1 MKLQVLEDERFS
13 CHSCTHCC
21 RNWHVVLMPGE
32 AQQIKNLPWAA
43 DDPLRGKNVLL
54 EHAGKTYTAHNKE
67 TGCVFLN
74 LSNGRCRI
82 HEQFGAAAKPL
93 GCRVF
98 PFQISST
105 FAGEASVVGRF
116 DCPTV
121 RQNLGELHTNQLGE
135 LREYAAKMD
144 FAGGF
149 DDVMQCHLDREQ
161 IEAVVEFLS
170 MMLPGLAGDA
180 QRAIFIA
187 LFCDWLSTMQTDEL
201 DREVLGKMFLPLKEQ
216 IDAAMNLPEARPNAM
231 HRLAFRTLL
240 GLYMRR
246 DEDVLN
252 HRAGRIGRA
261 IALTNVVLGYG
272 DFHRLGLSHRQ
283 GKLRRVKLF
292 RSAMQPHDPAT
303 FALFWRMIR
312 TKLQSFQFMGDGNNG
327 RNFLDGLKSLA
338 LLYPLTLAVAKYSA
352 ANREASDIEADDVD
366 WAVAAIEHSFGR
378 LAVLNQPFT
387 RSLEKLLLEPHAFAR
402 LVRSV

>member
-13 CHSCTHCC
+13 CHSCTQCC
-21 RNWHVVLMPGE
+21 RSWHVVLMSGE
-32 AQQIKNLPWAA
+32 AERIKNLPWPA
-43 DDPLRGKNVLL
+43 DDPLRRVEVLL
-54 EHAGKTYTAHNKE
+54 EHGGKTYTAHNKQ

-105 FAGEASVVGRF
+105 FAGEASVAPRF
-116 DCPTV
+116 DCPSV
-121 RQNLGELHTNQLGE
+121 RQNLGELHTNQLNE
-135 LREYAAKMD
+135 LRQYAQQMN
-144 FAGGF
+144 FMGGF
-149 DDVMQCHLDREQ
+149 DEATRCHLDRRQ
-161 IEAVVEFLS
+161 IESVVEFLS
-170 MMLPGLAGDA
+170 MMLPGLGGDP
-180 QRAIFIA
+180 QRAIFLN
-187 LFCDWLSTMQTDEL
+187 LFCDWLAAMNVDEL
-201 DREVLGKMFLPLKEQ
+201 DRETLGKMFLLLREQ
-216 IDAAMNLPEARPNAM
+216 VEAAMQLPSQPPGLV

-252 HRAGRIGRA
+252 HRAGRIGRT
-261 IALTNVVLGYG
+261 IALTNIVLGGG

-283 GKLRRVKLF
+283 GKLKKAKLF
-292 RSAMQPHDPAT
+292 RSQMPHDPAM

-312 TKLQSFQFMGDGNNG
+312 TKLQSFQFMGDGNND

-338 LLYPLTLAVAKYSA
+338 LLYPLTLAAAKYDA
-352 ANREASDIEADDVD
+352 ANRGASQIEAENVD
-366 WAVAAIEHSFGR
+366 EAVAAIEHSFGR

-387 RSLEKLLLEPHAFAR
+387 KSIEKLLLEPHAFAR